1 MSHLEQLKAKISE
14 YAYLSLLTEMTK
26 APSVSFVSRLGWHVL
41 ENEAVALQA
50 DPLSPHF
57 PCIVCD
63 TTDRWPDRGI
73 WRCRQCW
80 PGPLT
85 QTARRAAE
93 REQADLAAQP
103 QAHHT
108 NAPRPKPRDPRL
120 GPVLPPCVACGELRY
135 WHDHD
140 ADIWKCWR
148 CAPPVPRKRDHVLLV
163 GLCEPL
169 DAPVCQADWQALA
182 VGDLGTTK
190 TTAPEEVR

>member
-1 MSHLEQLKAKISE
+1 VSYLEQLKSKISE
-14 YAYLSLLTEMTK
+14 NGYHASLTELTK
-26 APSVSFVSRLGWHVL
+26 APSVSSVSSLGWHVL
-41 ENEAVALQA
+41 ENEAAALQA

-93 REQADLAAQP
+93 REQVHLAAQN
-103 QAHHT
+103 QAQYT
-108 NAPRPKPRDPRL
+108 NAARLKPRDPRL
-120 GPVLPPCVACGELRY
+120 GPILPPCAACGELRH

-140 ADIWKCWR
+140 ADTWQCWT
-148 CAPPVPRKRDHVLLV
+148 CTPPVFRKRDHVLLV

-169 DAPVCQADWQALA
+169 DVPVCQALA
-182 VGDLGTTK
+182 VGDLDMTK
-190 TTAPEEVR
+190 TLCRA